1 MIVNND
7 NEVKWFYRFIEFT
20 SKMFKLD
27 LPHERI
33 KMICLDQ
40 YKAESKMELNLKSFS
55 DAFLYLN
62 NNVNQ
67 LFSKAIISKSYYLLA
82 NEILEDEI
90 INEIL
95 ETYYKFYD
103 TEDFY
108 LISLVHFKILELFTV
123 RKFEFAFMITNY
135 IMLKRNKKLL
145 IPYPYMYQSYFS
157 AIKNKQIQKLMLI
170 FKDIEVSNDSV
181 LNTYLSKKDLLNE
194 IIKHKDVLINRF
206 NISKMYL
213 YGSFSKEKTL
223 KTSDL
228 DLLVIFDE
236 KIVNFEKKEKKQKLA
251 EYLNQKLNI
260 KIDLIEFT
268 SAIENLD
275 LNEMENIITII

>member
-20 SKMFKLD
+20 SKMFKID

-40 YKAESKMELNLKSFS
+40 YKAESKMELNQKSFS

-95 ETYYKFYD
+95 ETYYKYYD
-103 TEDFY
+103 EEDFY
-108 LISLVHFKILELFTV
+108 VMALMHLKILELVTT

-135 IMLKRNKKLL
+135 IMLKRNKKTL
-145 IPYPYMYQSYFS
+145 IPYPYMYQSYFNT
-157 AIKNKQIQKLMLI
+157 IKNKQIQKLMLI

-213 YGSFSKEKTL
+213 YGSFAKEKTL

-228 DLLVIFDE
+228 DLLIIFNE
-236 KIVNFEKKEKKQKLA
+236 KIVNYEKKAKKQELA

-260 KIDLIEFT
+260 KIDLIDFT

>member
-7 NEVKWFYRFIEFT
+7 NEVKWLYRFIEFT
-20 SKMFKLD
+20 SKMLKLD

-33 KMICLDQ
+33 KMIVLDQ
-40 YKAESKMELNLKSFS
+40 YKAKSKMELSLKSFS
-55 DAFLYLN
+55 DAYLYLN
-62 NNVNQ
+62 NNINQ
-67 LFSKAIISKSYYLLA
+67 LFSKEIISKSYYLLA
-82 NEILEDEI
+82 NEILENEK

-95 ETYYKFYD
+95 ETYYKYYD
-103 TEDFY
+103 EEDFY
-108 LISLVHFKILELFTV
+108 VMALMHLKILELVTT

-135 IMLKRNKKLL
+135 IMLKRNKKTL
-145 IPYPYMYQSYFS
+145 IPYPYMYQSYFNT
-157 AIKNKQIQKLMLI
+157 IKNKQIQKLMLI
-170 FKDIEVSNDSV
+170 FKDIEVPNDIV
-181 LNTYLSKKDLLNE
+181 LNTYFSKNDLLNE
-194 IIKHKDVLINRF
+194 ILKIKDELINRF
-206 NISKMYL
+206 NIYKMYL
-213 YGSFSKEKTL
+213 YGSFAKEKTL

-228 DLLVIFDE
+228 DLLVIFND

-260 KIDLIEFT
+260 KIDLIDFT

>member
-7 NEVKWFYRFIEFT
+7 NEVKWLYRFIEFT
-20 SKMFKLD
+20 SKMLKLD

-33 KMICLDQ
+33 KMIVLDQ
-40 YKAESKMELNLKSFS
+40 YKAKSKMELSLKSFS
-55 DAFLYLN
+55 DAYLYLN
-62 NNVNQ
+62 NNINQ
-67 LFSKAIISKSYYLLA
+67 LFSKEIISKSYYLLA
-82 NEILEDEI
+82 NEILENEK

-95 ETYYKFYD
+95 ETYYKYYD
-103 TEDFY
+103 EEDFY
-108 LISLVHFKILELFTV
+108 VMALMHLKILELVTT

-135 IMLKRNKKLL
+135 IMLKRNKKTL
-145 IPYPYMYQSYFS
+145 IPYPYMYQSYFNT
-157 AIKNKQIQKLMLI
+157 IKNKQIQKLMLI
-170 FKDIEVSNDSV
+170 FKDIEVPNDIV
-181 LNTYLSKKDLLNE
+181 LNTYFSKNDLLNE
-194 IIKHKDVLINRF
+194 ILKRF
-206 NISKMYL
+206 NIYKMYL
-213 YGSFSKEKTL
+213 YGSFAKEKTL

-228 DLLVIFDE
+228 DLLVIFND

-260 KIDLIEFT
+260 KIDLIDFT

>member
-7 NEVKWFYRFIEFT
+7 NEVKWLYRFIEFT
-20 SKMFKLD
+20 SKMLKLD

-40 YKAESKMELNLKSFS
+40 YKAESKMELSLKSFS
-55 DAFLYLN
+55 DAYLYLN
-62 NNVNQ
+62 NNINQ
-67 LFSKAIISKSYYLLA
+67 LFSKEIISKSYYLLA
-82 NEILEDEI
+82 NEILENEK

-95 ETYYKFYD
+95 ETYYKYYD
-103 TEDFY
+103 EEDFY
-108 LISLVHFKILELFTV
+108 VMALMHLKILELVTT

-170 FKDIEVSNDSV
+170 FKDIEVPNDIV
-181 LNTYLSKKDLLNE
+181 LNTNFSKNDLFNE
-194 IIKHKDVLINRF
+194 ILKIKDVLINRF
-206 NISKMYL
+206 NIYKMYL
-213 YGSFSKEKTL
+213 YGSFAKEKTL

-228 DLLVIFDE
+228 DLLVIFND

-260 KIDLIEFT
+260 KIDLIDFT
-268 SAIENLD
+268 SAIRNLD
-275 LNEMENIITII
+275 LNEMENIITLI

>member
-20 SKMFKLD
+20 SKMLKLD

-40 YKAESKMELNLKSFS
+40 YKAESKMELSLKSFS
-55 DAFLYLN
+55 DAYLYLN
-62 NNVNQ
+62 NNINQ

-82 NEILEDEI
+82 NEILENEK

-95 ETYYKFYD
+95 ETYYKYYD
-103 TEDFY
+103 EEDFY
-108 LISLVHFKILELFTV
+108 VMALMHLKILELVTT

-135 IMLKRNKKLL
+135 IMLKRNKKTV
-145 IPYPYMYQSYFS
+145 IPYPYMYQSYFNT
-157 AIKNKQIQKLMLI
+157 IKNKQIQKLMLI
-170 FKDIEVSNDSV
+170 FKDIEVPNDIV
-181 LNTYLSKKDLLNE
+181 LNTYFSKKDLLNE
-194 IIKHKDVLINRF
+194 ILKIKDVLINRF

-213 YGSFSKEKTL
+213 YGSFAKEKTL

-228 DLLVIFDE
+228 DLLVIFND
-236 KIVNFEKKEKKQKLA
+236 KIVNFEKKAKKQELA

-260 KIDLIEFT
+260 KIDLIDFT
-268 SAIENLD
+268 SAIEKLD

>member
-20 SKMFKLD
+20 SKMLKLD

-33 KMICLDQ
+33 KMIVLDQ
-40 YKAESKMELNLKSFS
+40 YKAESKMELSLKTFS
-55 DAFLYLN
+55 DVYLYLN
-62 NNVNQ
+62 NNINQ
-67 LFSKAIISKSYYLLA
+67 LLSKEIISKSYYLLA
-82 NEILEDEI
+82 SEILENKK

-95 ETYYKFYD
+95 ETYYKYYD
-103 TEDFY
+103 EEDFY
-108 LISLVHFKILELFTV
+108 VMALMHLKILELVTT

-135 IMLKRNKKLL
+135 IMLKRKKKTL
-145 IPYPYMYQSYFS
+145 IPYPYMYQSYFNT
-157 AIKNKQIQKLMLI
+157 IKNKQIQKLMLI
-170 FKDIEVSNDSV
+170 FKDIEVPNGIV
-181 LNTYLSKKDLLNE
+181 LNTYFSKKDLLNE
-194 IIKHKDVLINRF
+194 ILKIKDVLINRF
-206 NISKMYL
+206 NIYKMYL
-213 YGSFSKEKTL
+213 YGSFAKEKTL

-260 KIDLIEFT
+260 KIDLIDFT